1 MSDLSC
7 AATRELAAEFAL
19 DVLSGYERA
28 TVQAHL
34 NECAG
39 CRAHV
44 GSLTQISDRLLTLVP
59 GAEPPVGF
67 EDRVLNRIGL
77 ATPRVRQLPPRR
89 WLPIAVAAAVAA
101 LVFGIGGWVIGGIAM
116 SHTGIASAEA
126 EFRFAALHT
135 PDNRQIG
142 QVFTYQ
148 GDPPWV
154 YMSVTTQPSVG
165 DVACQL
171 VRHDGSTVPI
181 GTFTLSGGKGSWGSE
196 LKVDP
201 SDVVGARL
209 LDGMGKVLAT
219 ATFTAETFH
228 PR

>member
-7 AATRELAAEFAL
+7 ATMRELAPEMAL

-28 TVQAHL
+28 TAQAHL

-39 CRAHV
+39 CRAYV
-44 GSLTQISDRLLTLVP
+44 GSLTHISDRLLTLVP
-59 GAEPPVGF
+59 GVEPPVGF
-67 EDRVLNRIGL
+67 EDRVMSRIGL
-77 ATPRVRQLPPRR
+77 TPPRSRQQSPRR

-116 SHTGIASAEA
+116 SRTGVVAAEA

-135 PDNRQIG
+135 TDNRQIG

-154 YMSVTTQPSVG
+154 YMSVATQPTVSS
-165 DVACQL
+165 VACQL
-171 VRHDGSTVPI
+171 VRRDGSTIPV
-181 GTFTLSGGKGSWGSE
+181 GTFALSGGKGSWGAE

-201 SDVVGARL
+201 SNVVGARL
-209 LDGMGKVLAT
+209 LDSMGTVLAT
-219 ATFTAETFH
+219 ATFTAETSH
-228 PR
+228 PH